1 MKQYVEDVLST
12 KSTAEFVAKSDLIIQ
27 YIDPEIKQKEWVP
40 SKVKKF
46 VVDKIK
52 SIIKADPKEHG
63 A

>member
-1 MKQYVEDVLST
+1 MLSA

-27 YIDPEIKQKEWVP
+27 YIDPEIKQKECVP
-40 SKVKKF
+40 SKVKKY

-52 SIIKADPKEHG
+52 SIIIADPKEHG